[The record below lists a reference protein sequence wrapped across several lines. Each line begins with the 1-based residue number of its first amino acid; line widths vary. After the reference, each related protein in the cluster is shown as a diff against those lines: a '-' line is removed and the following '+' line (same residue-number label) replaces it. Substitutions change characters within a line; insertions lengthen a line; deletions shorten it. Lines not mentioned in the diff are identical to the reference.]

1 MTHSTPSALSYC
13 TKCNIGCTIA
23 CMPSCPIAL
32 LLYLIAQPE
41 IFGIAQW
48 VSALIV
54 YIAVLRYSNV
64 LHLPPVVTR
73 QAFAG
78 KEAHI

>member
-1 MTHSTPSALSYC
+1 
-13 TKCNIGCTIA
+13 
-23 CMPSCPIAL
+23 MPF
-32 LLYLIAQPE
+32 LIAQPE
-41 IFGIAQW
+41 NLWHCSMGLCI
-48 VSALIV
+48 VLIV